1 MTPLHSNQDVI
12 NSAMAAFQ
20 ALLNQQVFSPQI
32 PIPMEAMK
40 IIVRD
45 WIEFYISYFAP
56 KLRGDRQERERAQED
71 LWETLQ
77 AIARP
82 FLDKYRDFLNAQ

>member
-1 MTPLHSNQDVI
+1 MTPLRSNRDVI

-20 ALLNQQVFSPQI
+20 QFLNQQVFSPQFV
-32 PIPMEAMK
+32 IPMEAMK

-56 KLRGDRQERERAQED
+56 QLRGDRQERERAQEE

-77 AIARP
+77 ALARS
-82 FLDKYRDFLNAQ
+82 FLAKYGDFLNAQ